1 MECGV
6 CLDTK
11 TDTEFTILPCTH
23 KVCSECF
30 PKIKIPKCPF
40 CRAKYGNDNNKY
52 YDEIDDDMFEIELDF
67 DMLYYSDGD
76 YQTSR
81 IHRRRRRRRYRNENI
96 RPRPRQITP
105 SIPVNIFV
113 IQEGE
118 REVNDTNNNERI
130 NIKKKRKFK
139 NNEKRRNKVN
149 NSWNYRRI
157 QTNISQSY

>member
-11 TDTEFTILPCTH
+11 TDTDFTILPCTH

-40 CRAKYGNDNNKY
+40 CRAKYGNVNNKY

-113 IQEGE
+113 IQEDE
-118 REVNDTNNNERI
+118 QEVNDTNNNERI
-130 NIKKKRKFK
+130 NVKKKRKFK

>member
-11 TDTEFTILPCTH
+11 TDTDFTILPCTH

-40 CRAKYGNDNNKY
+40 CRAKYGNVNNKY

-105 SIPVNIFV
+105 SITVNIFF
-113 IQEGE
+113 IQEDE
-118 REVNDTNNNERI
+118 QEVNDTNNNERI

-149 NSWNYRRI
+149 NSWNHRRNQI
-157 QTNISQSY
+157 NISQSY

>member
-40 CRAKYGNDNNKY
+40 CRAKYGNVNNKY

-113 IQEGE
+113 IQEDE
-118 REVNDTNNNERI
+118 QEVNDTNNNERI

>member
-11 TDTEFTILPCTH
+11 TDTEFTLLPCTH

-40 CRAKYGNDNNKY
+40 CRAKYGNVNNKY

-113 IQEGE
+113 IQEDE
-118 REVNDTNNNERI
+118 QEINDTNNNERI

-149 NSWNYRRI
+149 NNWNYRRI

>member
-11 TDTEFTILPCTH
+11 TDTEFTILPCNH

-30 PKIKIPKCPF
+30 PKIKVPKCPF
-40 CRAKYGNDNNKY
+40 CRAQYGNINNKY

-67 DMLYYSDGD
+67 DMLYYSDGN
-76 YQTSR
+76 YQSSR
-81 IHRRRRRRRYRNENI
+81 INRRRRRRRYRNENI

-105 SIPVNIFV
+105 SIPVNIFI
-113 IQEGE
+113 IQEDNQEPVE
-118 REVNDTNNNERI
+118 RENNERV

-149 NSWNYRRI
+149 NSWNNRRN

>member
-1 MECGV
+1 ME
-6 CLDTK
+6 
-11 TDTEFTILPCTH
+11 
-23 KVCSECF
+23 
-30 PKIKIPKCPF
+30 
-40 CRAKYGNDNNKY
+40 
-52 YDEIDDDMFEIELDF
+52 
-67 DMLYYSDGD
+67 
-76 YQTSR
+76 
-81 IHRRRRRRRYRNENI
+81 YRNENI

-113 IQEGE
+113 IQEDE
-118 REVNDTNNNERI
+118 QEVNDTNNNERI